1 MHEYSIVQAL
11 INQVEDN
18 VKLNNGSIATK
29 IVIKVGVMSGIEVDL
44 LKRAFDTFK
53 EKTLCE
59 KAELI
64 INIQKIK
71 VKCLSCFEINEL
83 NKNQYICPNCES
95 CELEI
100 LDGEDSYLM
109 SIEME

>member
-11 INQVEDN
+11 INQVEEN
-18 VKLNNGSIATK
+18 IKSNNCSFATK

-44 LKRAFDTFK
+44 LKSAFDTFK
-53 EKTLCE
+53 EKTMCE

-71 VKCLSCFEINEL
+71 VKCLSCLKIDEL
-83 NKNQYICPNCES
+83 KEYQYICPNCKS
-95 CELEI
+95 SELEV